1 MFSSNLTK
9 LLIVFSVFALS
20 ALAQE
25 GEAGSESCELKQAG
39 QKFGVFYEDAPL
51 GQKITVLDLM
61 ADGKRRKRAGLTINQ
76 TEIAGRRNA
85 SESPHFFQL
94 VVSFLGTPLDLN
106 ELFNSDLDF
115 DRLPMDVNSEP
126 LELRADQEFSV
137 DYISLTLVDRTN
149 DTPDVT
155 KRLRFRITQY
165 KCQGSNSG
173 QIQLKPSTASMSSR
187 HSKFV
192 PENCIDGKWGL
203 KSEGGGDFCHTRKHE
218 AAPWFAIDYGD
229 KSKVSVGKVVLENR
243 ADCCG
248 DRTAAVE
255 VRLSNELP
263 EMSDDGKNMFTG
275 GQLIATYAGPG
286 DEGETIEIE
295 SNKGWENFIGRYLI
309 IQMDKSEKPQF
320 LNLQEVTGFGEQF
333 E

>member
-1 MFSSNLTK
+1 MFNSNMTK
-9 LLIVFSVFALS
+9 LLIVFSVFTLS

-25 GEAGSESCELKQAG
+25 GEAGTESCEMEQAG
-39 QKFGVFYEDAPL
+39 QKWGVFYEDAPL

-61 ADGKRRKRAGLTINQ
+61 DDGKRRKRAGLTIDQ
-76 TEIAGRRNA
+76 MEAAGKRNA
-85 SESPHFFQL
+85 SETPHFFQL

-106 ELFNSDLDF
+106 NLFNSDLDF
-115 DRLPMDVNSEP
+115 DRLPLDIDSEP

-155 KRLRFRITQY
+155 KRLRFKITHY
-165 KCQGSNSG
+165 KCQGSASKAYSD
-173 QIQLKPSTASMSSR
+173 QVELQPSTASMSSTF
-187 HSKFV
+187 SKYV
-192 PENCIDGKWGL
+192 AENCIDGNWGDDG
-203 KSEGGGDFCHTRKHE
+203 KFCHTRKPE
-218 AAPWFAIDYGD
+218 DAPWFAIDYG
-229 KSKVSVGKVVLENR
+229 SKVSVAKVVLENR

-248 DRTAAVE
+248 DRTANVE
-255 VRLSNELP
+255 VRLSDELP

-286 DEGETIEIE
+286 AEMETIEIK
-295 SNKGWENFIGRYLI
+295 SNKGWENFVGRYLI
-309 IQMDKSEKPQF
+309 IQMDKSEKPHF